1 MSDKDSDKDDGPKI
15 FIAVY
20 RPNPGKDDEFRML
33 LKGHGPL
40 LRRLGLIT
48 ERPTIIMQ
56 AGDGAYIEVKEWGA
70 GSSAKAAHE
79 NAEVA
84 ALWDAMGKIAE
95 FPGLV
100 GLEEA
105 KEMFAHFTP
114 VDL

>member
-1 MSDKDSDKDDGPKI
+1 MSDKDTDKDDGPKI

-20 RPNPGKDDEFRML
+20 RPNPGKDGEFRAL

-56 AGDGAYIEVKEWGA
+56 AGDGAYIEVKEWA
-70 GSSAKAAHE
+70 ASASARKAHE

-95 FPGLV
+95 FPGLI